1 MDKNKLFKLAKL
13 VMKFAEI
20 VTDKATLTY
29 DGELAEGVEVFV
41 EQEGEFVA
49 PEDGEYKTETQV
61 ITVEGGKVTKIEDI
75 EVEEEP
81 TEEPTTEE
89 PTVEEPIE
97 MSKLEIKQQQFS
109 QSYEDIERKLAELI
123 GNCWIVEAGDG
134 WCVAGKYDE
143 EDWSEH
149 YYRYSYTLEGEEVV
163 LGDFVEVFSR
173 FVTEEEIAKIE
184 KDNTEE
190 LNAKNEE
197 IVNLQSQVKE
207 LEEKLN
213 QPIEEGVK
221 MSATVKEKSVES
233 GALKYFK

>member
-1 MDKNKLFKLAKL
+1 MNKNKLFKLAKL

-29 DGELAEGVEVFV
+29 DGELTEGVEVFV
-41 EQEGEFVA
+41 EKEGEFVT

-89 PTVEEPIE
+89 PVEEPVE
-97 MSKLEIKQQQFS
+97 MSKLEIKQQEFS

-143 EDWSEH
+143 EDWTEH
-149 YYRYSYTLEGEEVV
+149 YYRYSYTLDGEEVV
-163 LGDFVEVFSR
+163 LGDYVEVFPR

-184 KDNTEE
+184 KDNTGE

-221 MSATVKEKSVES
+221 MSATVKEKTVES

>member
-163 LGDFVEVFSR
+163 LGDFVEVFPR

-221 MSATVKEKSVES
+221 MSATVKEKSVEN

>member
-41 EQEGEFVA
+41 EVDGEFVA

-163 LGDFVEVFSR
+163 LGDFVEVFPR

-190 LNAKNEE
+190 INAKNEE
-197 IVNLQSQVKE
+197 IVSLQSQIKE

>member
-163 LGDFVEVFSR
+163 LGDFVEVFPR

-221 MSATVKEKSVES
+221 MSATVKEKTVES

>member
-20 VTDKATLTY
+20 VTDKGTLTY

-163 LGDFVEVFSR
+163 LGDFVEVFPR

-190 LNAKNEE
+190 INAKNEE